1 MNQVDTSAAEA
12 FETFLVP
19 TIFGPWSRALID
31 HAQVSAGERVLD
43 IGCGTGAAAR
53 YAAERV
59 GAAGRVVAADINEGM
74 IAHARRLDSAGAV
87 EWGLDNVES
96 LPHADGSFDA
106 VVGNQVLQFLPDKP
120 KALAEIRRVLADRG
134 RLALTV
140 YCRLELCPAHDAV
153 AKALESHDVDPSGIQ
168 VPYSFGDPMAFG
180 DTLQEA
186 GFGDISVVRKTLESR
201 FASPDKFVEAL
212 AAGGPSAR
220 HALEQLDEGGL
231 KDVIEQVSRTLADY
245 VDEDG
250 LRVLT
255 AANMALARN

>member
-1 MNQVDTSAAEA
+1 MNAVDTSAAEA
-12 FETFLVP
+12 FEHLLVP
-19 TIFGPWSRALID
+19 TIFGPWSRALVD
-31 HAQVSAGERVLD
+31 HAGVSAGERVLD

-53 YAAERV
+53 YAAEIV
-59 GAAGRVVAADINEGM
+59 GDSGRVVATDINEGM
-74 IAHARRLDSAGAV
+74 IACARNLDDAAAV
-87 EWGLDNVES
+87 EWGLDNVEN
-96 LPHADGSFDA
+96 LAHEDGSFDV
-106 VVGNQVLQFLPDKP
+106 VVGNQVLQFLPDRP
-120 KALAEIRRVLADRG
+120 KALAEIRRVLAPRG
-134 RLALTV
+134 RLALSV
-140 YCRLELCPAHDAV
+140 YCSLDLCPAHGAV

-220 HALEQLDEGGL
+220 HALEQLDEDGL